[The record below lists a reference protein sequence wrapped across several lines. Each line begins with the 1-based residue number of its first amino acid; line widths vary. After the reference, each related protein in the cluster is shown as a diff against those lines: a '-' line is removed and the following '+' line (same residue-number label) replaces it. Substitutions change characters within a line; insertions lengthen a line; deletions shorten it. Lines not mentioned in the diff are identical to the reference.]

1 MHMTRRDFIRRMGAG
16 AVAAMATPLTVRAV
30 ERPFRLFNGKDLEGW
45 YSYTVQ
51 TKGGNPGIFTAV
63 DGMLRV
69 AGGSGDTAFF
79 GGLVTKKAY
88 ENYKLTF
95 DYKWSGPTYGTRKDK
110 ARDSGVMIHCIGPN
124 EPGPWMT
131 SYEYQVIEGGTGDL
145 LVVPCNG
152 SVDDAGKPV
161 KIELTAEIVR
171 DGKQTIWKEGGEKT
185 VFPRGRV
192 NWYGRDPEWKDTLGF
207 RGRQDIDGRL
217 GEWTHCEAVC
227 KDDTLVYYVNGKL
240 VNKAFGLNVT
250 RGKLFFQTEGA
261 ECWYRNIEL
270 TPLG

>member
-1 MHMTRRDFIRRMGAG
+1 MNAEK
-16 AVAAMATPLTVRAV
+16 L
-30 ERPFRLFNGKDLEGW
+30 
-45 YSYTVQ
+45 
-51 TKGGNPGIFTAV
+51 
-63 DGMLRV
+63 
-69 AGGSGDTAFF
+69 
-79 GGLVTKKAY
+79 KK
-88 ENYKLTF
+88 K
-95 DYKWSGPTYGTRKDK
+95 
-110 ARDSGVMIHCIGPN
+110 
-124 EPGPWMT
+124 
-131 SYEYQVIEGGTGDL
+131 
-145 LVVPCNG
+145 
-152 SVDDAGKPV
+152 
-161 KIELTAEIVR
+161 
-171 DGKQTIWKEGGEKT
+171 KQTIWKEGGEKT